1 MGNIYHSIDELVG
14 HTPLLRLKRVEE
26 KFKLKAHLFGKCECY
41 NPAFSIKDRIA
52 KNMLHALQG
61 QITKDTVFVEAT
73 SGNTGIGLAAL
84 CASKGYKLVI
94 IMPENMTRERICLIR
109 HFGAEVIL
117 TPKEDGMK
125 GALQKAEILKEK
137 NKNVI
142 LLNQFE
148 NKANP
153 EAHALTTATEI
164 LDDMGG
170 NIDALVAGV
179 GTAGT
184 ITGISRTLK
193 TCNPDLYVVAVEPKS
208 SPVLEGGEPGAH
220 KIPGIGANFVPPF
233 YDPSLVNEVM
243 AVEDTEAFKGSQI
256 AAQLQG
262 LAVGISAGAALS
274 AAIKLAKKDEM
285 KGKNIVVIFP
295 DSIERY
301 LSMKYFNDELNNERF
316 S

>member
-1 MGNIYHSIDELVG
+1 MGTIYNSIDELVG
-14 HTPLLRLKRVEE
+14 HTPLLKLKRIKE
-26 KFKLKAHLFGKCECY
+26 KFKLKANIFGKCECY

-52 KNMLHALQG
+52 QNMLANAQH

-184 ITGISRTLK
+184 VSGISRTLK

-208 SPVLEGGEPGAH
+208 SPVLEGGEPGPH
-220 KIPGIGANFVPPF
+220 KIPGIGANFIPPF
-233 YDPSLVNEVM
+233 YDSSLISEVM
-243 AVEDTEAFKGSQI
+243 AVEDVEAFKGAQI
-256 AAQLQG
+256 SAQLQG
-262 LAVGISAGAALS
+262 LAIGISAGAALS
-274 AAIKLAKKDEM
+274 AAIKLAKRDEM

-301 LSMKYFNDELNNERF
+301 LSMKYFSEELDNERH

>member
-1 MGNIYHSIDELVG
+1 MGQIYNSIDELVG
-14 HTPLLRLKRVEE
+14 RTPLLRLKNIET

-41 NPAFSIKDRIA
+41 NPAFSIKDRVA
-52 KNMLHALQG
+52 KHMLENAKKN
-61 QITKDTVFVEAT
+61 ITKDTVFVEAT

-94 IMPENMTRERICLIR
+94 IMPENMTKERISLMR

-125 GALQKAEILKEK
+125 GACQKAEILKKK

-153 EAHALTTATEI
+153 EAHSLTTATEI
-164 LDDMGG
+164 LDDLNG
-170 NIDALVAGV
+170 NVDAVVAGV
-179 GTAGT
+179 GTSGT
-184 ITGISRTLK
+184 LTGISRTLK

-208 SPVLEGGEPGAH
+208 SPVLEGKPSGAH
-220 KIPGIGANFVPPF
+220 QIPGIGANFIPPF
-233 YDPSLVNEVM
+233 YEPSLVNEIM
-243 AVEDTEAFKGSQI
+243 DISDEEAFEGAQI
-256 AAQLQG
+256 SASLEG
-262 LAVGISAGAALS
+262 LAIGISAGASLKAGLT
-274 AAIKLAKKDEM
+274 LAKRPEM
-285 KGKNIVVIFP
+285 KGKNIVVIFA

-301 LSMKYFNDELNNERF
+301 LSMTYFNDKEINERL
-316 S
+316 

>member
-1 MGNIYHSIDELVG
+1 MGHIYNSVEELVG
-14 HTPLLRLKRVEE
+14 HTPLLSLKRIKE

-52 KNMLHALQG
+52 KNMLKSCRHK
-61 QITKDTVFVEAT
+61 ITKDTVFVEAT
-73 SGNTGIGLAAL
+73 SGNTGIGLAAI

-125 GALQKAEILKEK
+125 GALQKAEILRQK
-137 NKNVI
+137 NPNVI

-153 EAHALTTATEI
+153 EAHSLTTATEL
-164 LDDMGG
+164 LDDLNG

-179 GTAGT
+179 GTSGT
-184 ITGISRTLK
+184 LTGISRTLK
-193 TCNPDLYVVAVEPKS
+193 TCNPDLYVLAVEPKS
-208 SPVLEGGEPGAH
+208 SPVLKGGQAGTH
-220 KIPGIGANFVPPF
+220 QIPGIGANFVPPF
-233 YDPSLVNEVM
+233 YDKSLVNEVIGI
-243 AVEDTEAFKGSQI
+243 ENEEAFQGAQI
-256 AAQLQG
+256 SAALEG
-262 LAVGISAGAALS
+262 LSIGISAGAALQ
-274 AAIKLAKKDEM
+274 AAIKLAKREEM

-301 LSMKYFNDELNNERF
+301 LSMRYFNDKLDSERL